1 MFQIDD
7 NFLQDVGLETLPEEQ
22 RKPFLQ
28 YVYDQLEYRVGVNLS
43 EGLTDEQLEEFSD
56 IADNKQEVVFSW
68 LSTHV
73 PNYTQDE
80 LFQRIQTVSKLD
92 VSSPALLGEYAS
104 TKWLEINRPDYRDV
118 VAKTLDA
125 LKQEIVQNRDAIL
138 GQTS

>member
-7 NFLQDVGLETLPEEQ
+7 NFLQDVVLGALPEEQ

>member
-7 NFLQDVGLETLPEEQ
+7 NFLQDVGLGALPEEQ

-68 LSTHV
+68 L
-73 PNYTQDE
+73 
-80 LFQRIQTVSKLD
+80 
-92 VSSPALLGEYAS
+92 
-104 TKWLEINRPDYRDV
+104 
-118 VAKTLDA
+118 
-125 LKQEIVQNRDAIL
+125 
-138 GQTS
+138 

>member
-7 NFLQDVGLETLPEEQ
+7 NFLQDVGLGALPEEQ

-92 VSSPALLGEYAS
+92 VASPALLGEYAS